1 MIVNELP
8 IPLFRDMEPIPILAV
23 PPFVAGFVWGLAKED
38 KLLEIQACITGAE
51 VLAPKLEFALNKV
64 EEGGQNNDMQALME
78 LGIVALQLPTV
89 LVGCEHMTE
98 DITAIKVWAQIFKDS
113 AALKK
118 KVTKNLVLHGIAIH
132 ADIKNAKQEW
142 SDDEY
147 YKAGITVADLL
158 T

>member
-1 MIVNELP
+1 
-8 IPLFRDMEPIPILAV
+8 
-23 PPFVAGFVWGLAKED
+23 
-38 KLLEIQACITGAE
+38 
-51 VLAPKLEFALNKV
+51 
-64 EEGGQNNDMQALME
+64 MQ
-78 LGIVALQLPTV
+78 
-89 LVGCEHMTE
+89 E
-98 DITAIKVWAQIFKDS
+98 DITAIKLWAQIFKDP

-118 KVTKNLVLHGIAIH
+118 KVKKNLVFHGITIY